1 LSHAPELTDGN
12 KSRELFSRL
21 THSNVA
27 FGTLAVDGFFLL
39 SGFLIARS
47 WDHDPELLNFLKKRV
62 LRIVPGYLVAVI
74 LSTIAVGILAPGVPH
89 FFSHFSL
96 RFPYS
101 VVLLGSP
108 DTPPVLPGA
117 HYNLS
122 NGALWTINYEF
133 RCYLLVGAAGIL
145 GLFRRPAIWLSLTLI
160 LLAGM
165 SFPAMT
171 DQIPWSVHL
180 TPALGNPTQNFRM
193 IATFCVGA
201 CFYLFQKQIAF
212 RPQYAVFAGL
222 LFLMVDLFATRFLET
237 VLVLAGA
244 YLMFYLGQSAT
255 GKRLHIRRLPDISYG
270 IYVYGW
276 PVEALWIWFHH
287 GSPWVTFIVALA
299 ITIPLG
305 WLSWHFVERPML
317 SFKKRSTAALPA
329 A

>member
-1 LSHAPELTDGN
+1 MT
-12 KSRELFSRL
+12 
-21 THSNVA
+21 

-47 WDHDPELLNFLKKRV
+47 WDHDPELPNFLRKRL

-74 LSTIAVGILAPGVPH
+74 LSTIVVGLLAPGVSH
-89 FFSHFSL
+89 FFFHFNL

-108 DTPPVLPGA
+108 DTPPVLPGD
-117 HYNLS
+117 YNALS

-133 RCYLLVGAAGIL
+133 RCYLLVAAMGMLGIL
-145 GLFRRPAIWLSLTLI
+145 RRPALWLTLTVI

-165 SFPAMT
+165 SMPGLT
-171 DQIPWSVHL
+171 NRIPWSIHL
-180 TPALGNPTQNFRM
+180 NPAFGSPTQNFRL
-193 IATFCVGA
+193 IATYFVGV
-201 CFYLFQKQIAF
+201 CFYLFEKQIKF
-212 RPQYAVFAGL
+212 RPLYAVIAGL
-222 LFLMVDLFATRFLET
+222 SFILVDIFATSFLELS
-237 VLVLAGA
+237 LVVAGA
-244 YLMFYLGQSAT
+244 YLMFYAGQSAP
-255 GKRLHIRRLPDISYG
+255 GRKLHLRKLPDISYG

-287 GSPWVTFIVALA
+287 GSPWVTFVVALA

-317 SFKKRSTAALPA
+317 SFKKRSTSPLPA

>member
-1 LSHAPELTDGN
+1 M
-12 KSRELFSRL
+12 
-21 THSNVA
+21 
-27 FGTLAVDGFFLL
+27 LAVDGFFLL

-47 WDHDPELLNFLKKRV
+47 WDHDPELLNFLRKRL

-74 LSTIAVGILAPGVPH
+74 LSTIAVGLLAPGVPH
-89 FFSHFSL
+89 FFSHFNL
-96 RFPYS
+96 HFPYS

-108 DTPPVLPGA
+108 DTPPVLPGI
-117 HYNLS
+117 HYSLS

-133 RCYLLVGAAGIL
+133 RCYLLVAALGML
-145 GLFRRPAIWLSLTLI
+145 GLFRRPAIWMSLTVI

-165 SFPAMT
+165 SMPGLI

-180 TPALGNPTQNFRM
+180 NPALGSPTQNFRLV
-193 IATFCVGA
+193 ATYFVGV
-201 CFYLFQKQIAF
+201 CFYLFEKRIAF
-212 RPQYAVFAGL
+212 RPRYAVTVGL
-222 LFLMVDLFATRFLET
+222 LFILVDVFATRFLET
-237 VLVLAGA
+237 ALVLAGA
-244 YLMFYLGQSAT
+244 YLMFYAGQSAT
-255 GKRLHIRRLPDISYG
+255 GRKLHFKWLPDISYG

-287 GSPWVTFIVALA
+287 GSPWVTFIAALA

-317 SFKKRSTAALPA
+317 ALKKRSTSALPA